1 MHARVVLSLALVSCL
16 LAAGCPGP
24 KPQAPPATAGAG
36 AGTKPERVVFR
47 VSKSGLGFRLSNAD
61 ADADTDEPR
70 VRAKTTP
77 LPAAEA
83 TKLLA
88 RLPALA
94 AEDGDAKSFHFR
106 DRSLP
111 APRAGKTVQ
120 EPFPPPAPGPGA
132 VTVAPGPL
140 TVERRAP
147 EGDVEI
153 APHVSV
159 TFSQPMVAIT
169 SHGELGKDKPPVVLT
184 PQPPGKWRWLGTQT
198 LLFQPEDRLP
208 MATDYTVEAPTGTRS
223 ATGGTLAAPSRWT
236 FSTPPVSLKRSAPR
250 GSSEPLDPVMFAEFD
265 QRIEPSK
272 MLAAIE
278 LSGGGKTFPV
288 RAAEVDEIDASD
300 AVRQFA
306 QQAEKGRWL
315 AFRPV
320 SKLPTDTSYTVKVRA
335 GAPSAEGPKTSTK
348 DQSFGFKTYG
358 PFSVTRHGCGWGSSP
373 CRPLSAM
380 QISVSN
386 PINLQTFD
394 TSLVSITP
402 DVPGIKIEASGR
414 GITLRGATKGRTK
427 YTVHLKKALGDIYD
441 QTFDRDV
448 ALDFDVGPAEPQLF
462 GASDDMV
469 VLDPAG
475 PRAYPVYSVNEPALR
490 VRLHAVSPKDWI
502 KYRAWHE
509 HSDETKRPA
518 LPGRVVFDK
527 VIRPAKRSD
536 ELVTTMVDLK
546 PLLTGLHGHGIV
558 HVESTRPVK
567 HPWERGELITW
578 VQSTEIGLD
587 AWQESDRV
595 TGWTTRL
602 ADGASIEGVDVEL
615 LGAGSAKTD
624 KDGVARVAL
633 TDKSGTLLVA
643 KKGTDA
649 AFSPHSRWG
658 TDNFERRRDFDELRW
673 LVFDDRGTYKPGEEV
688 HVKGWIRRAVAGR
701 GGDVAGLASP
711 TSVTV
716 TYEVKDVRWA
726 DIGKGDVK
734 LDASGGFDFVFKL
747 PSNANLG
754 QASFRLSLSG
764 VSGVTNTGHAHTIS
778 VQEFRRP
785 EFEVTARASE
795 GPHFVG
801 KHAVATLAAT
811 YYAGGGLPNAPVQWN
826 VTRSTVPFTPPG
838 RADFHFG
845 PEPGFRWHVT
855 RATDYRRLSG
865 GPPDATATKTETW
878 TSHTNAK
885 GEHRLRVD
893 FDALEPPYPMD
904 LAFSASVTDLNN
916 QQWTGRTRFVVH
928 PGAAYVGLKM
938 HKAFLTAGE
947 ATNVDVVVTDIDGGA
962 VPGRVVEVRA
972 ARIDWEQRGA
982 DYVEVERDEQRCSV
996 TSAAEA
1002 VRCTLPNAKGGKYR
1016 LSAVVADEHG
1026 RKNKSELA
1034 YWVTGANAPK
1044 DRSLRA
1050 EEARVVPDKAEHAPG
1065 ETVSVLVVS
1074 PFAPAEGVLTLER
1087 QGVVHLERFHMDTT
1101 SHTLKVK
1108 LDDGHM
1114 PSVHARVM
1122 LVGATARL
1130 DDSGKVD
1137 TNLAKRPAYAA
1148 GDVALGVSTASRKL
1162 DVKVLP
1168 AAATLAP
1175 GGATRV
1181 AVEVKDA
1188 AGRAMQ
1194 GASVTVYA
1202 ADEAVLALGPYT
1214 TPDAMAAFYGARGRG
1229 VTAFSSRSHVM
1240 LAEPD
1245 LAKLDAQR
1253 SQLRGG
1259 VELRNGFGRATMAPL
1274 RKPAPAAEAAAPVMV
1289 AKRKVVTIAEV
1300 TMADADESGGDGAPR
1315 PDDTPIT
1322 ERKDFAPLALFSPR
1336 VTTDAA
1342 GRAEVALK
1350 LPDNLTRYRV
1360 MAVAV
1365 YAERQ
1370 FGSGESTVTARLP
1383 LMVRPSPPR
1392 FLNFGDRFELPVV
1405 LQNQTDKPMDVAVVV
1420 RATNARVTGGPGQR
1434 VSVAANDR
1442 AELRFAMAAEK
1453 PGTARVQLGVSA
1465 PGVSD
1470 ATKVELPVYTP
1481 ATTEAFATY
1490 GEIDQGAIAQPVK
1503 MPSGV
1508 VTEFGGLEITTS
1520 STALQALTDAVLYLV
1535 RYPFE
1540 CNEQRGSRVVA
1551 IAALRDV
1558 LSAFEADGLPS
1569 KAKLAESVAKDIE
1582 ALKVRQH
1589 YDGGWGFWRG
1599 ASWPYLTI
1607 HVTHALV
1614 RAKHK
1619 GYAVDSETLF
1629 RAQRYLRD
1637 IERHIPSWYPIDARR
1652 SLIAYALSV
1661 RALNKDPDPPRA
1673 RALIREAN
1681 GVDKLPMEAVGWIW
1695 PTIGADKAST
1705 TELEEIRRVVKNRV
1719 TETAGMAHFVT
1730 GYKDG
1735 DWVMLHS
1742 DRRADGVLLEALIGD
1757 EPSSTLIPKIAKG
1770 LLGHRKA
1777 GRWTNTQEN
1786 AFVLLALDR
1795 YFQTY
1800 EKATPDFVARVWL
1813 GGKFAGEQTFKGR
1826 STDRRRID
1834 VPMSVVADVKQGD
1847 LVLSKDGPGRLYYRV
1862 GMQYAPSDL
1871 RPPPSDHG
1879 FVVTRIYEAV
1889 DKPDDVKREGDGTWR
1904 MKLGAK
1910 VRVRVTMVARAR
1922 RYHVALVDPLP
1933 AGLEPMNAALAVTG
1947 DIPKDPKETAR
1958 KGRSWLWSRSWY
1970 EHQNMRDER
1979 VEAFT
1984 SLLWDGVH
1992 EYVYV
1997 ARATTPGTFVVPPPK
2012 AEEMYAPETFGRGGG
2027 DKVVIE
2033 D

>member
-1 MHARVVLSLALVSCL
+1 MHARVVLSLALTTCL

-24 KPQAPPATAGAG
+24 KPQAPPATPGA
-36 AGTKPERVVFR
+36 AATAKPERVVFR

-61 ADADTDEPR
+61 ADADADEPR

-94 AEDGDAKSFHFR
+94 AEDGDTKSFHFR
-106 DRSLP
+106 DRSIP

-120 EPFPPPAPGPGA
+120 ESFPPPAPGPGA
-132 VTVAPGPL
+132 VSVAPGPL

-223 ATGGTLAAPSRWT
+223 ATGGTLAAPARWT
-236 FSTPPVSLKRSAPR
+236 FATPAVSLKRSAPR
-250 GSSEPLDPVMFAEFD
+250 GSSEPLEPVMFAEFD
-265 QRIEPSK
+265 QRIDPAK

-278 LSGGGKTFPV
+278 VSGGGKTFAI
-288 RAAEVDEIDASD
+288 RAAEVDEIDASE
-300 AVRQFA
+300 AVRRFS

-315 AFRPV
+315 AFKPV
-320 SKLPTDTSYTVKVRA
+320 SKLPTETSVTVKVRA

-348 DQSFGFKTYG
+348 DQTFGFTTYG
-358 PFSVTRHGCGWGSSP
+358 PFKVTRHGCGWGHSL
-373 CRPLSAM
+373 CRPLSPM
-380 QISVSN
+380 HVSVTN
-386 PINLQTFD
+386 PINLKTFD
-394 TSLVSITP
+394 PSLVSITP
-402 DVPGIKIEASGR
+402 DVPGIKVEASGR

-441 QTFDRDV
+441 QTFDRDL

-462 GASDDMV
+462 SASDDMV

-475 PRAYPVYSVNEPALR
+475 PRAYPVYSVNEPSLR
-490 VRLHAVSPKDWI
+490 VRLHAVGPSDWA

-509 HSDETKRPA
+509 HSDETKRPP

-527 VIRPAKRSD
+527 VIRPAKRPD

-546 PLLTGLHGHGIV
+546 PLLTGLHGHGVV

-567 HPWERGELITW
+567 HAWERGELITW
-578 VQSTEIGLD
+578 VQSTELGLD
-587 AWQESDRV
+587 AWHETDRV

-602 ADGASIEGVDVEL
+602 SDGASVEGVDVEL
-615 LGAGSAKTD
+615 LGAGASKTD
-624 KDGVARVAL
+624 KDGVARVSL
-633 TDKSGTLLVA
+633 TDKPGSLLVA
-643 KKGTDA
+643 KKGTDRV
-649 AFSPHSRWG
+649 FLPQSRWG
-658 TDNFERRRDFDELRW
+658 TDDFERRRESDALRW

-701 GGDVAGLASP
+701 GGDVLGLANP
-711 TSVTV
+711 TGVTASFV
-716 TYEVKDVRWA
+716 VKDARWA
-726 DIGKGDVK
+726 EIGKGSAR
-734 LDASGGFDFVFKL
+734 LDASGGFDFAFKL
-747 PSNANLG
+747 PGNANLG
-754 QASFRLSLSG
+754 RATFQLSLSG
-764 VSGVTNTGHAHTIS
+764 ASDVTRTDHSHQIS

-801 KHAVATLAAT
+801 KHAVATVAAT
-811 YYAGGGLPNAPVQWN
+811 YYAGGGLPNAPVQWQ

-845 PEPGFRWHVT
+845 PEPGFQWRMT
-855 RATDYRRLSG
+855 RMSSYLAASG
-865 GPPDATATKTETW
+865 EVDATATKTETW

-885 GEHRLRVD
+885 GAHRLRVD
-893 FDALEPPYPMD
+893 FDALEPPFPMQ
-904 LAFSASVTDLNN
+904 LALTAQVEDLNH
-916 QQWTGRTRFVVH
+916 QQWAGRTRFIVH

-938 HKAFLTAGE
+938 DKAFLTAGE
-947 ATNVDVVVTDIDGGA
+947 ATNVDVVVTDIDGAA

-972 ARIDWEQRGA
+972 ARIDWEQRGT
-982 DYVEVERDEQRCSV
+982 DYVEVEKDEQRCSV

-1002 VRCTLPNAKGGKYR
+1002 VRCTLPNAKGGKYK
-1016 LSAVVADEHG
+1016 LSAIVADEHG
-1026 RKNKSELA
+1026 RKNKTELA

-1044 DRSLRA
+1044 DRSLSA
-1050 EEARVVPDKAEHAPG
+1050 EQARVVSDKAEHAPG
-1065 ETVSVLVVS
+1065 ETASVLVVS

-1101 SHTLKVK
+1101 THTLRVK
-1108 LDDGHM
+1108 LEDAHM
-1114 PSVHARVM
+1114 PTVHARVL
-1122 LVGATARL
+1122 LVGAAARL
-1130 DDSGKVD
+1130 DDAGNVD
-1137 TNLAKRPAYAA
+1137 ATLAKRPAYAT
-1148 GDVALGVSTASRKL
+1148 GDVALGVSTSSRKL

-1181 AVEVKDA
+1181 AVEIKDS

-1202 ADEAVLALGPYT
+1202 ADEAVLALGPYA
-1214 TPDAMAAFYGARGRG
+1214 TPDAMAAFYGARARG
-1229 VTAFSSRSHVM
+1229 VTSFSSRSHVM

-1245 LAKLDAQR
+1245 LAKL
-1253 SQLRGG
+1253 GG
-1259 VELRNGFGRATMAPL
+1259 QTASGFGAGGMGVRAGAVRATMAPG
-1274 RKPAPAAEAAAPVMV
+1274 KAMAPPAASAAPVVM
-1289 AKRKVVTIAEV
+1289 AKRKIMINEV
-1300 TMADADESGGDGAPR
+1300 AISGDNESAGGEA
-1315 PDDTPIT
+1315 PDDATPIT

-1336 VTTDAA
+1336 VTTDAS

-1365 YAERQ
+1365 HAERQ
-1370 FGSGESTVTARLP
+1370 FGSGEATVTARLP

-1442 AELRFAMAAEK
+1442 AELRFAMAADK
-1453 PGTARVQLGVSA
+1453 PGTARVQFGVSA

-1540 CNEQRGSRVVA
+1540 CNEQRASRVVA

-1569 KAKLAESVAKDIE
+1569 KAKLAESVAKDIQ

-1614 RAKHK
+1614 RAKQK
-1619 GYAVDSETLF
+1619 GYAVDSEILF

-1637 IERHIPSWYPIDARR
+1637 VERHIPSWYGIDARR

-1661 RALNKDPDPPRA
+1661 RALNKDADPPRA
-1673 RALIREAN
+1673 RALIREAG

-1695 PTIGADKAST
+1695 PTIGADKASA

-1719 TETAGMAHFVT
+1719 TETSGMAHFVT

-1742 DRRADGVLLEALIGD
+1742 DRRADGVLLDALIGD
-1757 EPSSTLIPKIAKG
+1757 EPTSTLIPKIAKG

-1879 FVVTRIYEAV
+1879 FVVSRIYEAV
-1889 DKPDDVKREGDGTWR
+1889 DKPDDVKREADGTWR

-1958 KGRSWLWSRSWY
+1958 KGRYWFWSRSWY

-1997 ARATTPGTFVVPPPK
+1997 ARATTPGTFVAPPPK